1 MSELAPLISD
11 LALILILA
19 GLITLLFKKLKQPL
33 VLGYIVAGFMA
44 SPHFSFTPSVIDT
57 ANIHT
62 WSEIGVIFLLFALGL
77 EFSFKKLV
85 KVGGSVVISACS
97 IIFSMIMVGLL
108 VGWLCGWKQM
118 DCVYLG
124 GMLAMSST
132 TIIYKAFDDMGLRQ
146 QRFAGLVLS
155 ILILEDILAIVL
167 MVMLSTMAV
176 SKNFEGVE
184 MVYSLFKLV
193 FFLVLWF
200 VVGIYLVPLFLK
212 KARRLMSD
220 ETLLIV
226 SLALCFGMVVFAAQ
240 VGFSPAFGAFI
251 MGSILSE
258 TIESEHIE
266 KLVAPVKDLFG
277 AIFFVSVGMMVDP
290 AMIVEYAGPIV
301 AIVLAVVLGQTL
313 FGTAGV
319 LLSGQPLKTAM
330 QCGFSL
336 TQIGEFAFIIA
347 SLGVSLQVTSD
358 FLYPIVVAVSVITTF
373 MTPYMIRLAQP
384 AYRLVSRLLPD
395 HLLRLIDKYTSAPTS
410 VDRSGNWRKLM
421 LAIVRIVLVYTVLT
435 VATMAICLNFLK
447 PFVFALVG
455 EFWGQWLGAV
465 VTIAAISPF
474 LRAMIMKK
482 NHSIEFKA
490 LWSDSRVNHAPLI
503 SVILVRV
510 VLAILMVEYVIQ
522 SFFSASAVV
531 LVGVAILVVIAMVV
545 SRFLKK
551 QSIILERT
559 FVQNLRFKDMQQ
571 EYRGEKPPGYAGKLL
586 DRDLHLTD
594 FEIPAD
600 SLWAGKTLRELDL
613 GKKYDVHIASILRGT
628 HRINIP
634 GGDQRLFPNDTI
646 QVIGTDEQLSLFAR
660 RVQEVA
666 DACVDDDFARHSM
679 QLKQC
684 LVEEGSP
691 FAGRSILEAG
701 IRNIYHC
708 LVVGVESVD
717 DASLH
722 TPDVHA
728 PLRTGDVIW
737 TVGEEENLDCL
748 FKAAA
753 CPQNTADDE
762 LTNCL

>member
-1 MSELAPLISD
+1 MSDLAPLISD

-19 GLITLLFKKLKQPL
+19 GVTTLLFKKLKQPL
-33 VLGYIVAGFMA
+33 VLGYIVAGFLA
-44 SPHFSFTPSVIDT
+44 SPHFTFTPSVIDT
-57 ANIHT
+57 ASIHT

-77 EFSFKKLV
+77 EFSFKKLM

-97 IIFSMIMVGLL
+97 IIFSMIMVGLF

-118 DCVYLG
+118 DCIYLG

-176 SKNFEGVE
+176 SQNFEGGE
-184 MVYSLFKLV
+184 MVFSLLKLV

-200 VVGIYLVPLFLK
+200 VTGIYMVPLILK
-212 KARRLMSD
+212 KSRRLMSD

-226 SLALCFGMVVFAAQ
+226 SLALCFGMVVFAAK

-266 KLVAPVKDLFG
+266 KLVAPVQDLFG

-290 AMIVEYAGPIV
+290 QMIVAYAGPIV

-313 FGTAGV
+313 LGSAGV
-319 LLSGQPLKTAM
+319 LLSGQPLKVAM

-347 SLGVSLQVTSD
+347 SLGVSLHVTSD

-373 MTPYMIRLAQP
+373 MTPYMIRLALP
-384 AYRLVSRLLPD
+384 AYRFV
-395 HLLRLIDKYTSAPTS
+395 DKYLPERWQRLMDKYASPSTS
-410 VDRSGNWRKLM
+410 VAHSGNWRKLM
-421 LAIVRIVLVYTVLT
+421 TAIVRIVLVYTVLSI
-435 VATMAICLNFLK
+435 ATMAICLNFLK
-447 PFVFALVG
+447 PVILRLAG
-455 EFWGQWLGAV
+455 DFWGSWLGAA
-465 VTIAAISPF
+465 VTIAAIAPF

-482 NHSIEFKA
+482 NHSVEFKA
-490 LWSDSRVNHAPLI
+490 LWNDSRVNHAPLI
-503 SVILVRV
+503 SVILLRV
-510 VLAILMVEYVIQ
+510 VLAIFLVEYVIK
-522 SFFSASAVV
+522 SFFPASAVV
-531 LVGVAILVVIAMVV
+531 LVGIAIAVVAAMVF

-551 QSIILERT
+551 QSIVLERT
-559 FVQNLRFKDMQQ
+559 FVQNLRLKDIQQ
-571 EYRGEKPPGYAGKLL
+571 EYRGEKRPGYAGKLL

-594 FEIPAD
+594 FLIPAD
-600 SLWAGKTLRELDL
+600 SQWAGQTLRELDL
-613 GKKYDVHIASILRGT
+613 GKKYDVHIASIIRGT
-628 HRINIP
+628 HRLNIP

-646 QVIGTDEQLSLFAR
+646 QVIGTDEQLSVFAR
-660 RVQEVA
+660 QVQEA
-666 DACVDDDFARHSM
+666 AGGCVDEDMVRREMH
-679 QLKQC
+679 LKQF
-684 LVEEGSP
+684 LVSEGSP
-691 FAGRSILEAG
+691 FAGRSILDTG
-701 IRNIYHC
+701 IRTIYRC

-728 PLRTGDVIW
+728 PLRVGDVLW
-737 TVGEEENLDCL
+737 TVGEE
-748 FKAAA
+748 
-753 CPQNTADDE
+753 ADLARLNGQLAITD
-762 LTNCL
+762 